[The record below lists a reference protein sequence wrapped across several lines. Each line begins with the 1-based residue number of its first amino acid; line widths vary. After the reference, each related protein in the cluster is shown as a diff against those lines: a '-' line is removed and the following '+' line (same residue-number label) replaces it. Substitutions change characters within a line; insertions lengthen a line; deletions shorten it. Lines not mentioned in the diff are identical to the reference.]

1 MNFLKKTAI
10 SGLLLILSV
19 LQFSNVVFAAESGTI
34 LPSTTSSVKDCR
46 GIMNEVSKSSCWVK
60 LNVFKTGAVS
70 ADKTDGSTSV
80 TCPGSGTDPQLTG
93 VTANQIL
100 ACGIKT
106 GDIHLWMIP
115 YYIKYILQFVIG
127 ISGLVSV
134 GGIVYGGYLYLF
146 AGVSNDKDQGKKA
159 IQYAL
164 LGMVLTLVAWALVN
178 IIMSLVTG

>member
-19 LQFSNVVFAAESGTI
+19 LQFSNVVFAAEGGTI

-46 GIMNEVSKSSCWVK
+46 GIMNEVSKSSSWVK
-60 LNVFKTGAVS
+60 IKIFNTGAVPK
-70 ADKTDGSTSV
+70 DKIGGDESV
-80 TCPGSGTDPQLTG
+80 TPKPSGTDPQLAG

>member
-1 MNFLKKTAI
+1 
-10 SGLLLILSV
+10 
-19 LQFSNVVFAAESGTI
+19 
-34 LPSTTSSVKDCR
+34 
-46 GIMNEVSKSSCWVK
+46 
-60 LNVFKTGAVS
+60 
-70 ADKTDGSTSV
+70 V
-80 TCPGSGTDPQLTG
+80 TCPGSGTDPQLAG